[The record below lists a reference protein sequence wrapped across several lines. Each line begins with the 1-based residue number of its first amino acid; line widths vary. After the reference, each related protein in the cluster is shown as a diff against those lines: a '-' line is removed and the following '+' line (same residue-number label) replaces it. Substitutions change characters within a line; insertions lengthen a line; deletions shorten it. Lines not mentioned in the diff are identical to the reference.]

1 MVVPCTFF
9 TFCFNDPATTETYT
23 YRHTPSLHC
32 SLPISRASDAT
43 RARLDREAAKRDI
56 TAALD
61 ADLADHRMHHEQ
73 LGNARSRLVPL
84 AKKRAELDLASYAA
98 GKLDLGTALLSTL
111 ALVEAEVDA
120 LAREA
125 EVARDAIRI
134 NYIYGETGR

>member
-1 MVVPCTFF
+1 MSEITSMMWTIEDQGFPHDRDF
-9 TFCFNDPATTETYT
+9 
-23 YRHTPSLHC
+23 LG
-32 SLPISRASDAT
+32 LPPGGG
-43 RARLDREAAKRDI
+43 
-56 TAALD
+56 
-61 ADLADHRMHHEQ
+61 HHHEQ

-111 ALVEAEVDA
+111 ALAEAEVDA

-134 NYIYGETGR
+134 NFIYGETAR

>member
-1 MVVPCTFF
+1 
-9 TFCFNDPATTETYT
+9 
-23 YRHTPSLHC
+23 
-32 SLPISRASDAT
+32 
-43 RARLDREAAKRDI
+43 
-56 TAALD
+56 
-61 ADLADHRMHHEQ
+61 MHHEQ

-134 NYIYGETGR
+134 NYIYGETRSEERRVGKEGVSQGKTWWPPDHSTKKNDRHKRT

>member
-1 MVVPCTFF
+1 
-9 TFCFNDPATTETYT
+9 
-23 YRHTPSLHC
+23 
-32 SLPISRASDAT
+32 
-43 RARLDREAAKRDI
+43 
-56 TAALD
+56 
-61 ADLADHRMHHEQ
+61 MHHEQ

-134 NYIYGETGR
+134 NYRSEGTRLKLQSLMRISYAVFCLKKKKKYKQQMTR